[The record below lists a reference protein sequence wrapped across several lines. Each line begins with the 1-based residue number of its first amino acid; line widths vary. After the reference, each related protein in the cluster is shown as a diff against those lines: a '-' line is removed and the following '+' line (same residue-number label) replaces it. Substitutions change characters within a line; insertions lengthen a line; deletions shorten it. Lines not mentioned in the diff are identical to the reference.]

1 MFPFHPHS
9 IYCLPIHLTN
19 FKEDSIFYQKKV
31 TPLGARP
38 IFMGTPVGL

>member
-9 IYCLPIHLTN
+9 IACYPIHLSN

-31 TPLGARP
+31 TPLGAFP
-38 IFMGTPVGL
+38 FFMSTPGGL